1 MILEMRRRQSQGPEE
16 RPTYPIVAGSQ
27 PNNPASVVTIPADN
41 MLKTPHTS
49 TARPT
54 INNGN
59 GNGSGNVL
67 ELPEPPSHPAPKP
80 KNPGIPPGIPPTR
93 LPPTHVYAPMP
104 AMGALSIGFLSK
116 KKTTKEEDFKGLIHG
131 NTINARSSFFGF
143 PLVNGPYDSP

>member
-1 MILEMRRRQSQGPEE
+1 MRRRQSQGPEE

-27 PNNPASVVTIPADN
+27 PNNPASVVTIARDD
-41 MLKTPHTS
+41 MMTATPQTS
-49 TARPT
+49 MTARPT
-54 INNGN
+54 TNNRN
-59 GNGSGNVL
+59 GGNVL
-67 ELPEPPSHPAPKP
+67 ELPEPPSHPPPKP
-80 KNPGIPPGIPPTR
+80 LPPKPGIPPGIPPTR

-143 PLVNGPYDSP
+143 PLVNGPYDSL